1 MDLTTLLAFAATAL
15 AIELTPGPNMVWL
28 AIVAASDGRR
38 AGFAAVAGVALG
50 LAVVGVAAAFGL
62 AAVIAGSPLAYQV
75 LRWAGVGY
83 LLWLAWDGWRGAD
96 DAPEHAALG
105 SSLGKYFARG
115 LITNLLNPKAFLF
128 YIAVLPGFLPP
139 FTSMAA
145 GLADTLTLTLI
156 YVAAATV
163 IHAGIVALAGTARDW
178 LTVGGRAVV
187 VRRALALALVGV
199 AVWMVWKT

>member
-1 MDLTTLLAFAATAL
+1 MDLTTLLAFAATSV

-50 LAVVGVAAAFGL
+50 LAVVGIAAALGL
-62 AAVIAGSPLAYQV
+62 AAIIADSPMSYQV

-96 DAPEHAALG
+96 EAPEHAALG
-105 SSLGKYFARG
+105 SSLGRYFQRG
-115 LITNLLNPKAFLF
+115 LITNLLNPKAFVF
-128 YIAVLPGFLPP
+128 YIAVLPGFL
-139 FTSMAA
+139 TVQA
-145 GLADTLTLTLI
+145 GLADTLTLTAI
-156 YVAAATV
+156 YVAAATI

-178 LTVGGRAVV
+178 LTVDNRAAL
-187 VRRALALALVGV
+187 VRRSLALVLVGV